1 MELIFMK
8 AQNAQF
14 ILACIPSYGY
24 IQNFSTKQFLHV
36 MSDNLILHNLY
47 FYHCTCICVVITL
60 HVRPRKFINFTTGTV
75 RDPCMHVAMHR
86 QIVGQNSNL

>member
-24 IQNFSTKQFLHV
+24 IQNFSRMQFLHV

-47 FYHCTCICVVITL
+47 FYHYTFVW
-60 HVRPRKFINFTTGTV
+60 
-75 RDPCMHVAMHR
+75 
-86 QIVGQNSNL
+86 